1 MRNQGYRVD
10 PRLDLGCAILIWIY
24 MILIVHATIVRRRRK
39 PGCWRRPQLES
50 LRWILFCFLL
60 NCPHSGFRRIFG
72 YAEIRRCK
80 CRRLVPDLPGLLQ
93 RRWSPIGDEP
103 PNAPPLP
110 LGKHNSPTWSQFSGF
125 IGSLVE
131 MFLQLSLG
139 TSKTKHSVL

>member
-80 CRRLVPDLPGLLQ
+80 CRRLVPRSTSTPLVAYW
-93 RRWSPIGDEP
+93 RRAAKRSSIATGQTQLAHLVPV
-103 PNAPPLP
+103 
-110 LGKHNSPTWSQFSGF
+110 FRGF
-125 IGSLVE
+125 IGTVVE
-131 MFLQLSLG
+131 MFLQLSLR